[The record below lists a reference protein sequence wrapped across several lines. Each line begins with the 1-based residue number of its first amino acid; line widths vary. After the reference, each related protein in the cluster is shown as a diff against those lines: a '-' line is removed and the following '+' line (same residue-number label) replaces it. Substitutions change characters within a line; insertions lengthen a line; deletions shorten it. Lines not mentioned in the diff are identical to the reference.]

1 MTSSEL
7 IPAIVLKR
15 KAVYVRQSTQSQIMT
30 NLEGKRRQYDL
41 VDVARQHGFVDV
53 EIIDDDLGRSASG
66 TVARPGFDR
75 LVAWLCAGKVGAVL
89 CFDASRLARN
99 GRDWHHL
106 LELCG
111 LVEARVID
119 GEGVYNP
126 CRPNDRLLLGMK
138 GSISEFELGV
148 LRTRMLDAARSK
160 ASRGELRLSVPF
172 GYIWHRDAG
181 LGLDPDLRLQEV
193 VRLIFARFRDLGSAR
208 QVLLSMRA
216 DRIHFPRPS
225 DEGRMTSFDW
235 MPIRYRNVI
244 AVLKNPFYAGVY
256 VYGKSEKRTSIV
268 EGRARRSCGHGK
280 PIGTWE
286 VMIKD
291 HHEGYI
297 SWAEYE
303 RNQKQLALNNYGR
316 AGGVKSG
323 RGGTALLSG
332 ILTCRRCGRRL
343 SVAYTGNPQSRPVYR
358 CDKPN
363 LMMGLPRCM
372 TFGGPRVDA
381 AVARELLLTV
391 EPMAIEAAF
400 EAERMH
406 REQQED
412 QQRILDMEMQQA
424 HYEASLAERRYAAC
438 DPNNRLIAAQ
448 LERNWE
454 TALRRVR
461 DLEMRQPAERPSDI
475 KVDPSAFTNLADN
488 LSAAWHAPNVTMRA
502 RQQLLRTLIA
512 DIIVDVD
519 ARDVVLTI
527 HWRGGQHSE
536 LRVRKPRAGE
546 HGCATTEDALAVMR
560 SMAGRWSDE
569 HIAASLNRMGMPT
582 GQGKTWTA
590 HRVGSVRRVR
600 AIHAYRSAEKDGE
613 WLTMTEAAKLLGVTH
628 HTIRRLIY
636 DSLLRPDWLRHR
648 RQIAVHHPHEA
659 LRRHAF
665 TERRKTLHVAEHH
678 RHNPALAFDSPCRL
692 IDEAFGHSRVDVAAE
707 RPPHLFFLTQL
718 ADHAIECRR
727 QLADL
732 IAGYDVDGSIELTR
746 LDVACALQQTS
757 NRARDPATDQA
768 CKQQS
773 QDRGY
778 GGDNVCDPDRPL
790 LIDHNGRTAGL
801 DLRQHACPD
810 FINFL
815 VELVPESV
823 RPLERALDLRKV
835 MRIKLAYD
843 SALFFTQKPSN
854 ICYGRFYPAVDVR
867 QRYVVRRGAGVL
879 DD

>member
-1 MTSSEL
+1 MTSAEV
-7 IPAIVLKR
+7 IPAVVLKR
-15 KAVYVRQSTQSQIMT
+15 KAVVYVRQSTQSQVMT
-30 NLEGKRRQYDL
+30 NLESKRRQYDL
-41 VDVARQHGFVDV
+41 VDVARQRGFVDV

-119 GEGVYNP
+119 LDGVYNP

-148 LRTRMLDAARSK
+148 LRARMLDAARSK

-172 GYIWHRDAG
+172 GYIWHREAG

-193 VRLIFARFRDLGSAR
+193 IRLIFTRFRELGSAR
-208 QVLLSMRA
+208 QVLLSMKA
-216 DRIHFPRPS
+216 DQIHFPRPS

-235 MPIRYRNVI
+235 VAIRYRNVI

-268 EGRARRSCGHGK
+268 EGRARRSYGHGK

-297 SWAEYE
+297 GWAEYE
-303 RNQKQLALNNYGR
+303 RNQKQLALNTYGR

-323 RGGTALLSG
+323 RGGRALLSG
-332 ILTCRRCGRRL
+332 MMTCERCGRRL

-381 AVARELLLTV
+381 AIARELLQAV

-424 HYEASLAERRYAAC
+424 RYEASLAERRYAAC
-438 DPNNRLIAAQ
+438 DPDNRLIAAQ
-448 LERNWE
+448 LEKNWE
-454 TALRRVR
+454 AALRRVR
-461 DLEMRQPAERPSDI
+461 DLETRQPAERPSDV

-488 LSAAWHAPNVTMRA
+488 LSAAWNAPGVTMRA
-502 RQQLLRTLIA
+502 RQQLLRTLITE
-512 DIIVDVD
+512 IVVDVDDD

-536 LRVRKPRAGE
+536 LRVHKPRTGE

-569 HIAASLNRMGMPT
+569 HIAASLNRMGLPT

-590 HRVGSVRRVR
+590 HRVASVRRVR
-600 AIHAYRSAEKDGE
+600 GIHAYRSAEKDGE
-613 WLTMTEAAKLLGVTH
+613 WLTMTEAAKALGVTNH
-628 HTIRRLIY
+628 AIRRLI
-636 DSLLRPDWLRHR
+636 
-648 RQIAVHHPHEA
+648 
-659 LRRHAF
+659 
-665 TERRKTLHVAEHH
+665 K
-678 RHNPALAFDSPCRL
+678 
-692 IDEAFGHSRVDVAAE
+692 
-707 RPPHLFFLTQL
+707 
-718 ADHAIECRR
+718 
-727 QLADL
+727 
-732 IAGYDVDGSIELTR
+732 
-746 LDVACALQQTS
+746 
-757 NRARDPATDQA
+757 
-768 CKQQS
+768 
-773 QDRGY
+773 
-778 GGDNVCDPDRPL
+778 
-790 LIDHNGRTAGL
+790 
-801 DLRQHACPD
+801 
-810 FINFL
+810 
-815 VELVPESV
+815 
-823 RPLERALDLRKV
+823 
-835 MRIKLAYD
+835 
-843 SALFFTQKPSN
+843 
-854 ICYGRFYPAVDVR
+854 
-867 QRYVVRRGAGVL
+867 AGVL
-879 DD
+879 AAVQVVPGAPHQIRADDLASEPVKTAVARKGRPCRVVDADTLPMFTDT